1 MGGVGGGGGGG
12 VGVMGRWE
20 EGGKMA
26 GNKAKCIAGTILH
39 ANVIAFL
46 CFKFVFQ
53 IFAGV

>member
-39 ANVIAFL
+39 ANIIAFL

-53 IFAGV
+53 ISTRV